1 MTTSPRIKTAMF
13 IDDAKF
19 DQKLYQRIVARSG
32 IIDETLSFLYADEAL
47 EYLKAHRHQHIDVIF
62 LDINMPRMNGFEF
75 LEAAARDLGD
85 DFARLLVVMLT
96 TSLERSDRERA
107 LSFPIVRGF
116 INKPLTVDI
125 LHGLATSLFA
135 APEAMAFPGSR

>member
-1 MTTSPRIKTAMF
+1 M
-13 IDDAKF
+13 
-19 DQKLYQRIVARSG
+19 
-32 IIDETLSFLYADEAL
+32 
-47 EYLKAHRHQHIDVIF
+47 AHRLVLLESAQQALQWLVGPPTCAVDLIL
-62 LDINMPRMNGFEF
+62 LDINMPGMNGFEF